1 MRLNNFIVIFL
12 LFIKTLE
19 LENNIILNC
28 SYLTINDNFT
38 YMRRQEYNDKK
49 DTFGIYLGNELYYIN
64 FNKTDNF
71 IINEDSIEIK
81 YYDKDNNCNY
91 SFIYKN
97 NDSKVYHCHD
107 DDFLFINEENQTY
120 FTIKNDEDLKFK
132 IKDKN
137 ETITI
142 KGSSK
147 TVKVLSA
154 DNEYNLINNYSFSF
168 LLLFFGCLIIL
179 YGSYHYRFGAIIHL
193 FFLLYFFFGDFISF
207 FFVFRLYT
215 MFFLLGCFLI
225 STTFNL
231 FLHVNKPHDKNEN
244 DVLSFIMG
252 EKNSSGEER
261 GSSEVMGF
269 KTRMLITNIIYGIN
283 FGFCLFKTF
292 IYYYIYFQGPI
303 SFIPNNWRLAIYM
316 TVLILVMAF
325 GLFTTLFLHGA
336 YKKYEYAYLPCSAI
350 CGSFYIVKSIEYIIG
365 GYYSSILFF
374 IEDLKFYNLGDERLQ
389 ISLTYF
395 LIHLFL
401 IIFSI
406 IFQIKYIEF
415 KKSESPFIDLS
426 LLTANL
432 PQRVSELSNPNTQSD
447 KNDDEALLEDR
458 KEENSLND
466 DEEIND
472 QED

>member
-1 MRLNNFIVIFL
+1 MKLNNFIPIFL
-12 LFIKTLE
+12 FFIKTFE
-19 LENNIILNC
+19 LENNNISNC
-28 SYLTINDNFT
+28 SYFTVNDNFT
-38 YMRRQEYNDKK
+38 YMRRPEYNDKN
-49 DTFGIYLGNELYYIN
+49 DTFGIYLGNELYYII
-64 FNKTDNF
+64 FNKAENF
-71 IINEDSIEIK
+71 IFNEDSIEIK

-91 SFIYKN
+91 SFIYRN

-107 DDFLFINEENQTY
+107 EVFLFINEVNHTY
-120 FTIKNDEDLKFK
+120 FHIKNDEDLQFK

-137 ETITI
+137 VTI

-154 DNEYNLINNYSFSF
+154 DNEYNLIKNYTFSF
-168 LLLFFGCLIIL
+168 LLLFFGSLIIL

-193 FFLLYFFFGDFISF
+193 FFLLYFFLGDFISF
-207 FFVFRLYT
+207 FYVFDLYT
-215 MFFLLGCFLI
+215 MFLLLGCFLI
-225 STTFNL
+225 STSFNI

-244 DVLSFIMG
+244 DVLSYIMG
-252 EKNSSGEER
+252 EKNSSGEEGR
-261 GSSEVMGF
+261 PFEVMGF

-292 IYYYIYFQGPI
+292 IYYYIYFQGPV
-303 SFIPNNWRLAIYM
+303 SFISYDYRLAIYIAL
-316 TVLILVMAF
+316 LILMMAF

-350 CGSFYIVKSIEYIIG
+350 CGSFYVVKSIEYIIG

-374 IEDLKFYNLGDERLQ
+374 TQDLKFYNLGDERLQ

-395 LIHLFL
+395 LIHMFL

-426 LLTANL
+426 LLSENL
-432 PQRVSELSNPNTQSD
+432 PQRASELSNPNTQSD

-458 KEENSLND
+458 KDENSYND

>member
-1 MRLNNFIVIFL
+1 MKLNNFIVIFL

-38 YMRRQEYNDKK
+38 YMRRPEYNDKK
-49 DTFGIYLGNELYYIN
+49 DTFGIYLGNELYYIL

-71 IINEDSIEIK
+71 IFNEDSIEIK

-97 NDSKVYHCHD
+97 NDSKVYHCRD

-120 FTIKNDEDLKFK
+120 FSIKNDEDLKFK

-207 FFVFRLYT
+207 FIVFRLYT

-225 STTFNL
+225 STTFNT
-231 FLHVNKPHDKNEN
+231 PD
-244 DVLSFIMG
+244 SQ
-252 EKNSSGEER
+252 
-261 GSSEVMGF
+261 
-269 KTRMLITNIIYGIN
+269 NISDHR
-283 FGFCLFKTF
+283 
-292 IYYYIYFQGPI
+292 P
-303 SFIPNNWRLAIYM
+303 
-316 TVLILVMAF
+316 V
-325 GLFTTLFLHGA
+325 
-336 YKKYEYAYLPCSAI
+336 
-350 CGSFYIVKSIEYIIG
+350 
-365 GYYSSILFF
+365 
-374 IEDLKFYNLGDERLQ
+374 
-389 ISLTYF
+389 
-395 LIHLFL
+395 
-401 IIFSI
+401 
-406 IFQIKYIEF
+406 
-415 KKSESPFIDLS
+415 
-426 LLTANL
+426 ANL
-432 PQRVSELSNPNTQSD
+432 QFIFACE
-447 KNDDEALLEDR
+447 
-458 KEENSLND
+458 
-466 DEEIND
+466 
-472 QED
+472 